1 MSRIHNSQLVG
12 IDSISVAHTDRVSE
26 LQDFFEA
33 FQNLTAYGG
42 GDYQEYALHA
52 ILKALQ
58 ETDTVFGG
66 EYLIPGSHAIVITDA
81 LSKCGRCLAEYV
93 ISEAQESGV
102 CIHFFL
108 SENPTLD
115 GVYMNIA
122 NRTHGTVINSFEEWQ
137 LASFVASY
145 QDNPCSYSSSVPLT
159 VLSERRRERLGHILI
174 PRATTNSHNFN
185 VTHLAELLRLSF
197 RADDG
202 STVTITRPD
211 GTRST
216 RTVVSGSSAL
226 FTEHLPQQGR
236 WTATVNRGTLDVT
249 ISQQI
254 TLDTTF
260 VYKSDGLYGTV
271 STPPPACKIICRL
284 KFLLV
289 NIQISF
295 SVAQSISQC
304 NVSLSRS

>member
-1 MSRIHNSQLVG
+1 MKHIFIKYTYNVYDPQLVG
-12 IDSISVAHTDRVSE
+12 IDPVSVAHTDRANE
-26 LQDFFEA
+26 LQDFFKV
-33 FQNLTAYGG
+33 FQNLTANGG
-42 GDYQEYALHA
+42 GDYEEYALHA

-81 LSKCGRCLAEYV
+81 PSKCGHCLADYV
-93 ISEAQESGV
+93 IREAQENKV

-108 SENPTLD
+108 SDDPTSD
-115 GVYMNIA
+115 GVYTNIS
-122 NRTHGTVINSFEEWQ
+122 NGTHGTVINSFEEWQ
-137 LASFVASY
+137 LANFVASY
-145 QDNPCSYSSSVPLT
+145 QDNPCIYSSSEPVT
-159 VLSERRRERLGHILI
+159 VLSGRRKRETLSHILI
-174 PRATTNSHNFN
+174 PRATTDSRNFN
-185 VTHLAELLRLSF
+185 VTHLAEFLRLSF

-202 STVTITRPD
+202 STVTVTRPD

-254 TLDTTF
+254 TLDTTI
-260 VYKSDGLYGTV
+260 VYKSAGLNGTV
-271 STPPPACKIICRL
+271 SIPPPACKI
-284 KFLLV
+284 
-289 NIQISF
+289 
-295 SVAQSISQC
+295 
-304 NVSLSRS
+304 